1 MIVKKE
7 SIDNMIVFKIKE
19 LKRKMPTLLDIDP
32 NCLSIQDPI

>member
-32 NCLSIQDPI
+32 NSLSIQDPI